1 MKCPKKS
8 ILICIQK
15 IISKSSKRKKN
26 LSIENFEFEIKNNMT
41 LSIKVFN
48 FKEKVRKKNRIF
60 LLKKKKLKTYLIW
73 QKQNYKRAQKAQRN
87 SPVQKKRKNFAKKI
101 H

>member
-1 MKCPKKS
+1 MKCPNKS

-60 LLKKKKLKTYLIW
+60 LLKKKTENVLNLAKTKL
-73 QKQNYKRAQKAQRN
+73 
-87 SPVQKKRKNFAKKI
+87 
-101 H
+101 